1 MVPPLG
7 LTAVDVGGEMDMRDP
22 EVVVVGGGNAG
33 FCAAHAAAERG
44 RRVVLLEK
52 APRAHAGGNSYYT
65 LGSIRMVHDGLG
77 DLLEI
82 LEPDDR
88 HPRTEVPP
96 YSAAEFVADLER
108 VTGGRGDKELTEAV
122 VDGSRDAVR
131 WLHALGLKFQL
142 MYERQAH
149 EHSDGTLVFWGGS
162 HVSNVDAGPGLMAVH
177 ERIASRLGV
186 EVRYD
191 CPVTGLITDGG
202 SVVGVRIGDQELR
215 AESVVIASGGF
226 QANAQ
231 WRQRYLGDGWQ
242 HAKVRGTPYNTGD
255 LIHAALEMGA
265 DRGGDWSTCHSVPW
279 DASFPENES
288 NRALTNRLSRYG
300 YPLGI
305 VVNRRGRRFI
315 DEGADFRNYTY
326 AKYGKVILE
335 QPGAVAF
342 QVFDATTRSMLAA
355 YEYEMP
361 GIKPFVAHS
370 IEDLAVAMD
379 VDVDGF
385 VQTVREFN
393 SSIDGSRPLDPTIKD
408 GRSAA
413 VEPVKSNWAS
423 AVEAPPYYAYPVTC
437 GISFTFGG
445 LRGDVDGRV
454 LDRSG
459 EPIPGLF
466 ACGETLGGLFSENY
480 PTGAGLTAGMVIGR
494 RAGALA

>member
-1 MVPPLG
+1 
-7 LTAVDVGGEMDMRDP
+7 MRDP
-22 EVVVVGGGNAG
+22 EIVVVGGGNAG
-33 FCAAHAAAERG
+33 YCAAHAAAERG

-65 LGSIRMVHDGLG
+65 LGSTRMVHDGLG
-77 DLLEI
+77 DLLEV
-82 LEPDDR
+82 LAPDER
-88 HPRTEVPP
+88 HARTEVPP
-96 YSAAEFVADLER
+96 YPAAEFLADLER
-108 VTGGRGDKELTEAV
+108 VTEGRGDKELAEAV
-122 VDGSRDAVR
+122 VEGSRDAVR
-131 WLHALGLKFQL
+131 WLHTLGLRFQL

-149 EHSDGTLVFWGGS
+149 EHPDGTFVFWGGS
-162 HVSNVDAGPGLMAVH
+162 HVCNVDGGPGLMSFH
-177 ERIASRLGV
+177 ERAASRLGV
-186 EVRYD
+186 EVHYN
-191 CPVTGLITDGG
+191 CSVTGLMTDGG
-202 SVVGVRIGDQELR
+202 SVVGVRIGDQELP

-226 QANAQ
+226 EANAQ

-255 LIHAALEMGA
+255 LIGAALEIGA

-279 DASFPENES
+279 DASFPGNES

-305 VVNRRGRRFI
+305 VVNRRGRRFF

-335 QPGAVAF
+335 QPGSVAF
-342 QVFDATTRSMLAA
+342 QIFDAKSRPMLAG

-361 GIKPFVAHS
+361 GIVPFVADS
-370 IEDLAVAMD
+370 LEELAAAMD

-393 SSIDGSRPLDPTIKD
+393 SSIDTTHPFDPTIKD

-423 AVEAPPYYAYPVTC
+423 AIEAPPYYAYPVTC

-459 EPIPGLF
+459 KPIPGLF
-466 ACGETLGGLFSENY
+466 VCGESLGGLFSANY
-480 PTGAGLTAGMVIGR
+480 PTGAGLIAGMVIGR
-494 RAGALA
+494 RAGSLA

>member
-1 MVPPLG
+1 VVVG
-7 LTAVDVGGEMDMRDP
+7 AEVDVRDP
-22 EVVVVGGGNAG
+22 DVVVVGGGNAG
-33 FCAAHAAAERG
+33 YCAAHAAAERG

-77 DLLEI
+77 DLLEV
-82 LEPDDR
+82 LEPDAR
-88 HPRTEVPP
+88 HARTEVPP
-96 YSAAEFVADLER
+96 YSAAEFLADLER

-131 WLHALGLKFQL
+131 WLHALGLRFQL
-142 MYERQAH
+142 MYERQAR
-149 EHSDGTLVFWGGS
+149 ERPDGTFVFWGGS
-162 HVSNVDAGPGLMAVH
+162 HLCNVDGGPGLMSVH
-177 ERIASRLGV
+177 ERVASRLGV
-186 EVRYD
+186 EVRYSS
-191 CPVTGLITDGG
+191 PVTGLMTDGG
-202 SVVGVRIGDQELR
+202 SVVGVRVGDQELP

-255 LIHAALEMGA
+255 LIHAALEIGA

-288 NRALTNRLSRYG
+288 NRALTHRLSRYG

-305 VVNRRGRRFI
+305 VVNRRGERFL

-335 QPGAVAF
+335 QPGSVAF
-342 QVFDATTRSMLAA
+342 QVFDAQSQPMLAA

-361 GIKPFVAHS
+361 GIIPVVAGS
-370 IEDLAVAMD
+370 VEELAAAMD

-393 SSIDGSRPLDPTIKD
+393 SSIDASRPLDPAVKD
-408 GRSAA
+408 GRRAA

-423 AVEAPPYYAYPVTC
+423 AIAVPPYYAYPVTC

-466 ACGETLGGLFSENY
+466 GCGETLGGLFSENY

-494 RAGALA
+494 RAGSLA

>member
-1 MVPPLG
+1 ML
-7 LTAVDVGGEMDMRDP
+7 DP
-22 EVVVVGGGNAG
+22 DVVVVGGGNAG
-33 FCAAHAAAERG
+33 YCAAHAAAERG

-65 LGSIRMVHDGLG
+65 LGSIRMVHDGLD
-77 DLLEI
+77 DLLKI

-88 HPRTEVPP
+88 HARTEVPP
-96 YSAAEFVADLER
+96 YSATEFLADLER

-131 WLHALGLKFQL
+131 WLHALGLRFQL

-149 EHSDGTLVFWGGS
+149 ERPDGSFEFWGGS
-162 HVSNVDAGPGLMAVH
+162 HVSNIDGGPGLMAVH
-177 ERIASRLGV
+177 ERIAARLGV

-191 CPVTGLITDGG
+191 CPVTGLMTDGG
-202 SVVGVRIGDQELR
+202 SVVGVRMGDQELP
-215 AESVVIASGGF
+215 AESVVLAGGGF
-226 QANAQ
+226 EANAQ

-255 LIHAALEMGA
+255 LIQAALEIGA

-315 DEGADFRNYTY
+315 DEGADFRNFTY

-335 QPGAVAF
+335 QPGSVAF
-342 QVFDATTRSMLAA
+342 QVFDAQSRPMLSA

-361 GIKPFVAHS
+361 GVDPVVADS
-370 IEDLAVAMD
+370 VEELAVAMG

-393 SSIDGSRPLDPTIKD
+393 SSIDVSRPFDPTIKD
-408 GRSAA
+408 GRRAA

-423 AVEAPPYYAYPVTC
+423 AVEVPPYYAYPVTC

-445 LRGDVDGRV
+445 VRGDVDGRV

-459 EPIPGLF
+459 EPIAGLF

-494 RAGALA
+494 RAGSLA

>member
-1 MVPPLG
+1 
-7 LTAVDVGGEMDMRDP
+7 MDMRDP

-33 FCAAHAAAERG
+33 YCAAHAAAERG

-65 LGSIRMVHDGLG
+65 LGSTRMVHDGLG
-77 DLLEI
+77 DLLEV
-82 LEPDDR
+82 LEPDER
-88 HPRTEVPP
+88 HARTEVPP
-96 YSAAEFVADLER
+96 YSAAEFLADLER
-108 VTGGRGDKELTEAV
+108 VTEGRGDKELTEAV
-122 VDGSRDAVR
+122 VEGSRDAVR
-131 WLHALGLKFQL
+131 WLHALGLRFQL
-142 MYERQAH
+142 MYERQAN
-149 EHSDGTLVFWGGS
+149 ERPDGTFEFWGGS
-162 HVSNVDAGPGLMAVH
+162 HVCNVDGGPGLMSAH
-177 ERIASRLGV
+177 ERIASRLGI

-191 CPVTGLITDGG
+191 CSVTGLMTDGG

-255 LIHAALEMGA
+255 LIHAALEIGA

-305 VVNRRGRRFI
+305 VVNRRGQRFF

-335 QPGAVAF
+335 QPGSVAF
-342 QVFDATTRSMLAA
+342 QVFDAKSRPMLAA

-361 GIKPFVAHS
+361 GIIPVVANS
-370 IEDLAVAMD
+370 VEELAVAMD

-393 SSIDGSRPLDPTIKD
+393 SSIDTSRPLDPTIKD

-466 ACGETLGGLFSENY
+466 ACGETLGGLFSANY

-494 RAGALA
+494 RAGSLA

>member
-1 MVPPLG
+1 
-7 LTAVDVGGEMDMRDP
+7 MRSAD
-22 EVVVVGGGNAG
+22 VVVVGGGNAG

-44 RRVVLLEK
+44 RRVVLLDK

-65 LGSIRMVHDGLG
+65 IGSLRFVHDGLD

-82 LEPDDR
+82 LEPDER
-88 HPRTEVPP
+88 HARSEVPP
-96 YSAAEFVADLER
+96 YSAADFLADLKR
-108 VTGGRGDKELTEAV
+108 VTEGRGDAELAEAV
-122 VDGSRDAVR
+122 VEGSRDTVR
-131 WLHALGLKFQL
+131 WLHGLGLRFQL

-149 EHSDGTLVFWGGS
+149 ERPDGAFLFWGES
-162 HVSNVDAGPGLMAVH
+162 HVSTVDGGPGLMSDHLRV
-177 ERIASRLGV
+177 ASRLGV
-186 EVRYD
+186 DVHHG
-191 CPVTGLITDGG
+191 CAVTGLLTDGG
-202 SVVGVRIGDQELR
+202 SVVGVRVGDQELR

-226 QANAQ
+226 EANPQ

-255 LIHAALEMGA
+255 LIGAALELGA

-305 VVNRRGRRFI
+305 LVNRRGERFL

-335 QPGAVAF
+335 QPGSVAF
-342 QVFDATTRSMLAA
+342 QIFDATTRSMLTA

-361 GIKPFVAHS
+361 GILPVVADS
-370 IEDLAVAMD
+370 VDELAAAAGI
-379 VDVDGF
+379 DVDGL
-385 VQTVREFN
+385 VRTVRTFN
-393 SSIDGSRPLDPTIKD
+393 ASIDTARPLDSTIKD
-408 GRSAA
+408 GRSASA
-413 VEPVKSNWAS
+413 EPVKSNWAS
-423 AVEAPPYYAYPVTC
+423 AIESPPYYAYPVTC

-454 LDRSG
+454 LDPSAA
-459 EPIPGLF
+459 PVPGLF
-466 ACGETLGGLFSENY
+466 ACGEALGGLFSGNY

-494 RAGALA
+494 HAGLLA

>member
-1 MVPPLG
+1 
-7 LTAVDVGGEMDMRDP
+7 MRDP

-33 FCAAHAAAERG
+33 YCAAHAAAERG

-52 APRAHAGGNSYYT
+52 APRADAGGNSYYT
-65 LGSIRMVHDGLG
+65 LGSTRMVHDGLD
-77 DLLEI
+77 DLIEV
-82 LEPDDR
+82 LEPDER
-88 HPRTEVPP
+88 HARTEVPP
-96 YSAAEFVADLER
+96 YSAAEFLDDLER
-108 VTGGRGDKELTEAV
+108 VTGGRGDKELAEAV
-122 VDGSRDAVR
+122 VEGSRDAVR
-131 WLHALGLKFQL
+131 WLHGLGLRFQL
-142 MYERQAH
+142 MYDRQAH
-149 EHSDGTLVFWGGS
+149 EQPDGTFVFWGGS
-162 HVSNVDAGPGLMAVH
+162 HLSNVDGGPGLMAVH
-177 ERIASRLGV
+177 EQIAARLGV

-191 CPVTGLITDGG
+191 SAVTGLLTEGDA
-202 SVVGVRIGDQELR
+202 VVGVRIGTEELR

-231 WRQRYLGDGWQ
+231 WRQQYLGDGWQ

-255 LIHAALEMGA
+255 LISAALEIGA

-279 DASFPENES
+279 DASYPENES

-305 VVNRRGRRFI
+305 VVNRRGQRFL

-326 AKYGKVILE
+326 AKYGKVILD
-335 QPGAVAF
+335 QPGSVAF
-342 QVFDATTRSMLAA
+342 QVFDATSRAMLAA

-361 GIKPFVAHS
+361 GINPVVADS
-370 IEDLAVAMD
+370 LEELARAMG

-385 VQTVREFN
+385 VRTVREFN
-393 SSIDGSRPLDPTIKD
+393 ASIDTSRPFDPTIKD
-408 GRSAA
+408 GRCAS
-413 VEPVKSNWAS
+413 VQPVKSNWA
-423 AVEAPPYYAYPVTC
+423 AAIETAPYSAYPVTC

-454 LDRSG
+454 LDRSDV
-459 EPIPGLF
+459 PIPGLL
-466 ACGETLGGLFSENY
+466 ACGETLGGLFSGNY